1 VRFGE
6 DDMVVGRTLWDFIL
20 EIFGMPGFTTVII
33 VRIILLELILI
44 LVLLLVHAGLLD
56 LKLSYGD
63 RAWSCTSSSPWP
75 GLLHKT

>member
-1 VRFGE
+1 MRFGE

-33 VRIILLELILI
+33 ALIILLEIILI

-56 LKLSYGD
+56 LKLSYGGSSLELHQFVSLA
-63 RAWSCTSSSPWP
+63 RTSV
-75 GLLHKT
+75 